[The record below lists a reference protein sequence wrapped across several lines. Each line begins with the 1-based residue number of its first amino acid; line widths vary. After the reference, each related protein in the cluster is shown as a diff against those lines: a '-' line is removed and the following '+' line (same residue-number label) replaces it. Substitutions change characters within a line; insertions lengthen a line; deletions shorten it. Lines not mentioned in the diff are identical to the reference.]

1 MDNTAIKIKELTKDH
16 GKNRGVFNVDLSIEK
31 GSVFGLLGR
40 NGAGKTTLIRSLL
53 CLEPADFGTASIM
66 GLDFIDDNREILTFT
81 GYVDENKALYT
92 WMSVREL
99 MDFTAAFYET
109 WDKEYVN
116 DMLGEYKIDPSQKIG
131 ELSRGAKAEVAL
143 ITALGHKPKLLVLD
157 EPASGLDVIVRSEFL
172 EKLINASCSGD
183 TTVLISSH
191 ILEDVE
197 RICDHVAFMDQ
208 GKILFQT
215 GMEKLRDEYAEF
227 LLKRDPE
234 KKSFNLKDIFVD
246 VIRNGFSV
254 SKEQK
259 KTLKNHK
266 EGEK

>member
-1 MDNTAIKIKELTKDH
+1 MDNTAIKISKLTKDH
-16 GKNRGVFNVDLSIEK
+16 GKKRGVFNVDLTIEQ

-53 CLEPADFGTASIM
+53 CLEPADSGTASIM
-66 GLDFIDDNREILTFT
+66 GMDFIDANREILTFT

-92 WMSVREL
+92 WMTVRGL

-116 DMLGEYKIDPSQKIG
+116 DMLSEYRIDPSQKIG
-131 ELSRGAKAEVAL
+131 ELSRGARAEVAL
-143 ITALGHKPKLLVLD
+143 ITALGHRPKLLILD

-172 EKLINASCSGD
+172 EKLIHASCSGD

-208 GKILFQT
+208 GKILFQS
-215 GMEKLRDEYAEF
+215 GMEELRDEYTEF
-227 LLKRDPE
+227 LSKSDPE

-254 SKEQK
+254 SQEKEK
-259 KTLKNHK
+259 ALKYNK

>member
-1 MDNTAIKIKELTKDH
+1 MNKSAIEVKGLTKDH
-16 GKNRGVFNVDLSIEK
+16 GKKRGVFNVDLNVEQ

-53 CLEPADFGTASIM
+53 CLEPADSGEASIM
-66 GLDFIDDNREILTFT
+66 GMDFIDHNREILTIT

-92 WMSVREL
+92 WMTVREL

-109 WDKEYVN
+109 WDNEYVN
-116 DMLGEYKIDPSQKIG
+116 DMLSEYKIDPSQKIG
-131 ELSRGAKAEVAL
+131 ELSRGARAEVAL
-143 ITALGHKPKLLVLD
+143 ITALGHRPRILVLD
-157 EPASGLDVIVRSEFL
+157 EPASGLDVIVRTEFL
-172 EKLINASCSGD
+172 EKLIHASCSGD

-197 RICDHVAFMDQ
+197 RICDYVAFMDE
-208 GKILFQT
+208 GKILFQST
-215 GMEKLRDEYAEF
+215 MEELRDEYTQF
-227 LLKRDPE
+227 LSDTTPD

-246 VIRNGFSV
+246 VITKGFTV

-259 KTLKNHK
+259 TALKD
-266 EGEK
+266 